1 MKKLLYSIMALA
13 GVAFASCTQEHIDV
27 QYFPENA
34 VAPVLGDITGC
45 DLAEGGADIVVEYT
59 KAEFG
64 VATAQSHN
72 LYISKS
78 EDMAD
83 MKKAKATF
91 NEGTITLTQ
100 SDLNVVALDFAE
112 AGANVD
118 MYFAIVANLNTDK
131 GAAVA
136 GTELYSNIV
145 KATFKSFVADVL
157 PTEKFE
163 KVWVIGDYCGWD
175 HSKTQ
180 FLFDYTASGTTFA
193 GIVDF
198 ADAEGVS
205 KAANGFKLTGI
216 AGWDNSCNW
225 GLEDNTTA
233 EAEATSLQL
242 ISDGGSQDIKAYA
255 KRFYGFEF
263 DNTTLV
269 LKKTWSADQIGIIG
283 LNGDWDNDIVM
294 EYNPK
299 WTRFYA
305 DIEATTDPTEMKFRA
320 DAAWDLNWGVDCAQG
335 GGNIAVAAGK
345 YRVYFNPV
353 TGLIELNAGKY
364 GTEEDLGGNG
374 GNGGGGDEPQGPVT
388 EPDRWGIVGTLTGWG
403 NDAADLYMSEVGE
416 NLFVRTNVTITAEDQ
431 FKVRF
436 NNDWAVN
443 AGAAGEV
450 EPFAVTVGEELELV
464 AGGKN
469 LSAPAGTYDIY
480 FNVVDYKMWVMNAGD
495 TPGGVEVKSLKI
507 YGDVSAT
514 GWTNCNAWIW
524 DDGANYTGGT
534 WPGQALATET
544 VDGKEYYVFDVA
556 PEMMGKTVNVIFNNG
571 SEQTVDINGVEL
583 NDSVV
588 ITLTEKG
595 GDGKW
600 AATVNGEAPVTP
612 EPPAV
617 KEYGLVGSLTGW
629 GNSPDIKFTD
639 AGNGCYTLMGQPLTT
654 EDAFKV
660 RLYGVWDDSEN
671 YGLETAGTVNIN
683 EAITLITSGGSGDM
697 KVAVSGT
704 YDLYFYPEALTLY
717 IMEQGEN
724 PTVTPEPEPSI
735 VYGLVGTINGWNA
748 PDVKFEAIGDGGYK
762 LLGYTIAAS
771 ESIKIRANEEW
782 NDAENYGL
790 SSKGVLTTN
799 AANTLICG
807 GGSADMSV
815 AADGTYDF
823 YFYPKQL
830 KLYVME
836 QGVSPDTAVEPEPS
850 TSPWTIKGD
859 VNGTQW
865 GTDVP
870 TEAVDG
876 LFVAKN
882 VSFQDSYGQGANFKV
897 LKNGTWMG
905 STAGGTHNVGDAIA
919 VSESGDNITMNVTLD
934 TPYDIYIDGAN
945 YNVYVVEAGATPAI

>member
-1 MKKLLYSIMALA
+1 MALA

-34 VAPVLGDITGC
+34 VAPVLGDIAGC

-91 NEGTITLTQ
+91 GEGTITLTQ

-205 KAANGFKLTGI
+205 KAANGFKLTGV
-216 AGWDNSCNW
+216 AGWDDSCNW

-242 ISDGGSQDIKAYA
+242 ITGGGSQDIKAYA

-283 LNGDWDNDIVM
+283 LNGDWENDIVM

-305 DIEATTDPTEMKFRA
+305 DIEAAEATEMKFRA
-320 DAAWDLNWGVDCAQG
+320 DADWALNWGADCAQG
-335 GGNIAVAAGK
+335 GDNIAVAAGK

-353 TGLIELNAGKY
+353 TGLIEFNAGKY
-364 GTEEDLGGNG
+364 GTTEDTDA
-374 GNGGGGDEPQGPVT
+374 NGGGGETPEPEGPQT
-388 EPDRWGIVGTLTGWG
+388 EPDRWGVVGTLTGWG
-403 NDAADLYMSEVGE
+403 GEADLYMSEVGD
-416 NLFVRTNVTITAEDQ
+416 NLFVRTNVTLTDEDQ

-436 NNDWAVN
+436 NNGWDIN
-443 AGAAGEV
+443 YGAAGDV
-450 EPFAVTVGEELELV
+450 EPFAVTVGEELVLV
-464 AGGKN
+464 GGGKN

-524 DDGANYTGGT
+524 DAAGANYTGGS
-534 WPGQALATET
+534 WPGQALSTET

-583 NDSVV
+583 NDSVI

-600 AATVNGEAPVTP
+600 LAAVNGEAPVEP
-612 EPPAV
+612 EKPAV
-617 KEYGLVGSLTGW
+617 TTYGLIGDFNGWGEDVDLVDRGNGWYVTEGLSISAEGKLLIRLNDAWDEKFGNDGSKLVIGENTLTYGGADMWIDAGTFDFYFNPTTSKLFVANAGDEDPTAGMVSSISYGLVGS
-629 GNSPDIKFTD
+629 
-639 AGNGCYTLMGQPLTT
+639 
-654 EDAFKV
+654 
-660 RLYGVWDDSEN
+660 
-671 YGLETAGTVNIN
+671 
-683 EAITLITSGGSGDM
+683 
-697 KVAVSGT
+697 
-704 YDLYFYPEALTLY
+704 
-717 IMEQGEN
+717 
-724 PTVTPEPEPSI
+724 
-735 VYGLVGTINGWNA
+735 INGWGGSLDI
-748 PDVKFEAIGDGGYK
+748 PFEAIGDGGYK
-762 LLGYTIAAS
+762 LLGQALTTADAV
-771 ESIKIRANEEW
+771 KIRANNEW

-790 SSKGVLTTN
+790 PTAGVLTTN
-799 AANTLICG
+799 AANTLVCN
-807 GGSADMSV
+807 GGSGDMKV

-823 YFYPKQL
+823 YFYPAEL
-830 KLYVME
+830 TLYLM
-836 QGVSPDTAVEPEPS
+836 
-850 TSPWTIKGD
+850 
-859 VNGTQW
+859 
-865 GTDVP
+865 
-870 TEAVDG
+870 
-876 LFVAKN
+876 
-882 VSFQDSYGQGANFKV
+882 
-897 LKNGTWMG
+897 
-905 STAGGTHNVGDAIA
+905 
-919 VSESGDNITMNVTLD
+919 
-934 TPYDIYIDGAN
+934 
-945 YNVYVVEAGATPAI
+945 EAGEVPQR

>member
-1 MKKLLYSIMALA
+1 MALA

-34 VAPVLGDITGC
+34 VAPVLGDIAGC

-91 NEGTITLTQ
+91 GEGTITLTQ

-198 ADAEGVS
+198 ADADGVS
-205 KAANGFKLTGI
+205 KAANGFKLTGV
-216 AGWDNSCNW
+216 AGWDDSCNW

-242 ISDGGSQDIKAYA
+242 ITGGGSQDIKAYA

-269 LKKTWSADQIGIIG
+269 LKKSWSADQIGIIG
-283 LNGDWDNDIVM
+283 LNGDWETDIVM

-305 DIEATTDPTEMKFRA
+305 DIEAADATEMKFRA

-335 GGNIAVAAGK
+335 GDNIAVAAGK

-364 GTEEDLGGNG
+364 GTAEDTDA
-374 GNGGGGDEPQGPVT
+374 NGGGGETPEPEGPQT
-388 EPDRWGIVGTLTGWG
+388 EPDRWGVVGTLTGWG
-403 NDAADLYMSEVGE
+403 GEADLYMSEVGD
-416 NLFVRTNVTITAEDQ
+416 NLFVRTNVTLTDEDQ

-436 NNDWAVN
+436 NNGWDIN
-443 AGAAGEV
+443 YGAASDV
-450 EPFAVTVGEELELV
+450 EPFAVTVGEELVLV
-464 AGGKN
+464 GGGKN

-514 GWTNCNAWIW
+514 DWTNCNAWIW
-524 DDGANYTGGT
+524 DAAGANYTGGS
-534 WPGQALATET
+534 WPGQALSTET

-583 NDSVV
+583 NDSVI

-600 AATVNGEAPVTP
+600 LATVNGEAPVEP
-612 EPPAV
+612 EKPEQPAEKV
-617 KEYGLVGSLTGW
+617 YGLVGTINSWGDEADLVMTAHTGSW
-629 GNSPDIKFTD
+629 VAYKNFTVTSEDQFKIRVNS
-639 AGNGCYTLMGQPLTT
+639 N
-654 EDAFKV
+654 
-660 RLYGVWDDSEN
+660 WDEN
-671 YGLETAGTVNIN
+671 YGGEGDVEPFALTTSQKYTLVGNGKNMSIAG
-683 EAITLITSGGSGDM
+683 
-697 KVAVSGT
+697 GT
-704 YDLYFYPEALTLY
+704 YDAYFNTANAEFFIVAAGD
-717 IMEQGEN
+717 ED
-724 PTVTPEPEPSI
+724 PTAGVA
-735 VYGLVGTINGWNA
+735 VNYGLVGTINGWGGSLDI
-748 PDVKFEAIGDGGYK
+748 PFEAIGDGGYK
-762 LLGYTIAAS
+762 LLGQALTTADAV
-771 ESIKIRANEEW
+771 KIRANNEW

-790 SSKGVLTTN
+790 PTAGVLTTN
-799 AANTLICG
+799 AANTLVCN
-807 GGSADMSV
+807 GGSGDMKV

-823 YFYPKQL
+823 YFYPAEL
-830 KLYVME
+830 TLYLM
-836 QGVSPDTAVEPEPS
+836 
-850 TSPWTIKGD
+850 
-859 VNGTQW
+859 
-865 GTDVP
+865 
-870 TEAVDG
+870 
-876 LFVAKN
+876 
-882 VSFQDSYGQGANFKV
+882 
-897 LKNGTWMG
+897 
-905 STAGGTHNVGDAIA
+905 
-919 VSESGDNITMNVTLD
+919 
-934 TPYDIYIDGAN
+934 
-945 YNVYVVEAGATPAI
+945 EAGEVPQR